1 MKTTQGGASY
11 RKQPS
16 LFVNSMAV
24 LSENLGPNVAYLPIA
39 MKTYTTP
46 SLVLLVA
53 LLMGCPSDSE
63 WTDPSREFG
72 PAVSTEAPKHP
83 VSIHQPTTLGVADSA
98 HVDINGTPIGV
109 ACDTCH
115 GPSGEL
121 SWAQQPDSPANFHEA
136 VKLEH
141 GTLSCNFCHDDDRTK
156 LHLADGKKLDI
167 GDALVLCSQCHG
179 VQVRD
184 YKAGS
189 HGGMNGYWDLQ
200 RGPRDRNH
208 CVDCHAPHTPAYER
222 VMPVH
227 MPQDRFLDESG
238 MNHGRH

>member
-1 MKTTQGGASY
+1 MKTQYPQSFA
-11 RKQPS
+11 
-16 LFVNSMAV
+16 
-24 LSENLGPNVAYLPIA
+24 
-39 MKTYTTP
+39 
-46 SLVLLVA
+46 LLTA

-63 WTDPSREFG
+63 WADPSREFG
-72 PAVSTEAPKHP
+72 PEVVASGPDHD
-83 VSIHQPTTLGVADSA
+83 VSIHQPSTLGVADSA
-98 HVDINGTPIGV
+98 HHDINGTPIGV

-115 GPSGEL
+115 GPSGEI
-121 SWAQQPDSPANFHEA
+121 SWAKQPSAPETFHEQ
-136 VKLEH
+136 VNLKH
-141 GTLSCNFCHDDDRTK
+141 GDLSCDFCHDSDRTK
-156 LHLADGKKLDI
+156 LHLADGTPLDM
-167 GDALVLCSQCHG
+167 GDALTLCSQCHG

-227 MPQDRFLDESG
+227 PPRDRFLETAGDD
-238 MNHGRH
+238 HGRH